1 MFVLWAEK
9 NFRVWNLGSD
19 KNIGRRQRSM
29 SVYKITNTING
40 KAYVGQTV
48 NSIQERFRTHC
59 ATSSE
64 GKCPALWAAIQN
76 YGKDKF
82 TIELLWS
89 EPGCTRE
96 VLDDKEIDMIAEHD
110 TISPNGY
117 NLMSGGHGARHN
129 DESRKKIS
137 EAKKKLWEEKGDEI
151 RAQIKERGVSDE
163 TRQRMSEACI
173 RKYQE
178 HPELKEYSKHRKGAV
193 HTEETRA
200 KMVEAWERRKQDP
213 NFHQVFI
220 AAFAHTRKPVYIF
233 DKTRVLIQVA
243 ESLTKAAEFIGGYK
257 GALSTSMKKG
267 ALLKKKYY
275 ASYTAEP
282 PEPKTRPEKT
292 IYCFDKDRNLVDTC
306 RSLEEVNLKTGFSMS
321 GVLKNG
327 IKGGKLYKNQFYFSY
342 SAEPPPVPAVAA

>member
-1 MFVLWAEK
+1 
-9 NFRVWNLGSD
+9 
-19 KNIGRRQRSM
+19 M

-59 ATSSE
+59 ATYSE

-89 EPGCTRE
+89 EPGCTIE
-96 VLDDKEIDMIAEHD
+96 VLDAKEIEMITEHA
-110 TISPNGY
+110 TIVPNGY

-129 DESRKKIS
+129 EESRKKIS
-137 EAKKKLWEEKGDEI
+137 DAKKKLWEEKGDEI

-163 TRQRMSEACI
+163 TRQRMSEASI
-173 RKYQE
+173 RRYQE
-178 HPELKEYSKHRKGAV
+178 RPEYREYSRHRKGCV

-200 KMVEAWERRKQDP
+200 KMVEAWQRRKQDP
-213 NFHQVFI
+213 AFRQVFI
-220 AAFAHTRKPVYIF
+220 DATANMRKPVYIF
-233 DKTRVLIQVA
+233 DENRALVNVT
-243 ESLTKAAEFIGGYK
+243 ESLAKAAEFTGVLKGSLSTAIK
-257 GALSTSMKKG
+257 NGALC
-267 ALLKKKYY
+267 KKKYY
-275 ASYTAEP
+275 VSYTAEP
-282 PEPKTRPEKT
+282 PEPKNRPEKT

-306 RSLEEVNLKTGFSMS
+306 RSLEDVNLKTGFSMS
-321 GVLKNG
+321 GVLKNA

-342 SAEPPPVPAVAA
+342 SSSLPPVSTAEAVEERSLRGECG

>member
-1 MFVLWAEK
+1 
-9 NFRVWNLGSD
+9 
-19 KNIGRRQRSM
+19 M

-40 KAYVGQTV
+40 KAYVGQTM
-48 NSIQERFRTHC
+48 NSIYDRFRVHC
-59 ATSSE
+59 ATYSE
-64 GKCPALWAAIQN
+64 GKCPALWTAIQK
-76 YGKDKF
+76 YGKDNF
-82 TIELLWS
+82 TVELLWS
-89 EPGCTRE
+89 EPGCTVE
-96 VLDDKEIDMIAEHD
+96 VLDAKEIEMIAEYN
-110 TISPNGY
+110 TIVPNGY
-117 NLMSGGHGARHN
+117 NLMAGGHGARHN
-129 DESRKKIS
+129 AESREKIS

-151 RAQIKERGVSDE
+151 RAQIKERGVSDD

-178 HPELKEYSKHRKGAV
+178 RPELKEYSKHRKGAV

-213 NFHQVFI
+213 NFRQVCI
-220 AAFAHTRKPVYIF
+220 DAAAFMRKPVYIF
-233 DKTRVLIQVA
+233 DKTRVLIQVV

-257 GALSTSMKKG
+257 GAISTSMKKG

-282 PEPKTRPEKT
+282 PEPKTRPEKP

-342 SAEPPPVPAVAA
+342 SAEPPPVPTIPT